1 MNVKTIRKV
10 TSFLLAAAIIFYNF
24 HGSYILAHASQ
35 TGSQS
40 NFEFTQ
46 AKAAFAALKQEYDL
60 YGVVTGGETIPV
72 YEHASANTSVV
83 GTLASGSQVTLADAL
98 WDGNTLWFQIA
109 FAVHDTKYNGY
120 LQSEHIVTA
129 DPRLSEW
136 QTQYL
141 PDNIVQSF
149 QRGAAK
155 GSSQTAA
162 FPASYR
168 PLIQKLL
175 QLHPN
180 WNFVPMNTGLEWEDV
195 LKAEMVDSRNLVQ
208 TYHPD
213 TWKSTKPGDYD
224 AKSGTWVIK
233 SGTDWVQ
240 AAESIVK
247 YYLDPRNFLTEES
260 VFQFE
265 QLVYGSHHTKAG
277 VEKILKGTFM
287 ANKPLED
294 GSADGITYAK
304 AFVKIGKSLK
314 VSPYFLASRVRQ
326 EQGVNGDS
334 PLISGTYPG
343 YEGYYN
349 YFNRRASGVGEEVFR
364 RGLEEAKANGWNT
377 RYKALKGG
385 AKSTASDFIYKG
397 QDTLYLQ
404 KFDVDSSYDGLYWHQ
419 YMQNLLA
426 ADNEG
431 KTVQKSYQEMGILNN
446 SFVFKIPVYN
456 NMPATP
462 CPKPQE
468 SLSKPSLTA
477 KQNGYAS
484 VKLSWN
490 ETAAAQGYQ
499 VYRAEGANGTF
510 KKIKTIKGG
519 ACFFED
525 ISAVPGKL
533 YRYKVR
539 AYLKLNG
546 KNQYSAYSDI
556 KSADMTIPATAWK
569 DLSIKNYRTIELSWK
584 KKSVDGYKVYR
595 KTNNEGYRC
604 IQTLRGK
611 SSIRFQDTSV
621 KPGRTYTYRIRGY
634 ITVNGKDYYSPYTSV
649 KAAEI
654 TMARPKLKKA
664 SSSNRNKINLT
675 WKRDAMADGYHI
687 YRSRTQKGG
696 YKKVKEITKNK
707 TVKWADTGVKPGK
720 TYYYKIRSYVNV
732 PTGTKASGYSEA
744 AGVTVQKK

>member
-1 MNVKTIRKV
+1 
-10 TSFLLAAAIIFYNF
+10 
-24 HGSYILAHASQ
+24 
-35 TGSQS
+35 
-40 NFEFTQ
+40 
-46 AKAAFAALKQEYDL
+46 
-60 YGVVTGGETIPV
+60 
-72 YEHASANTSVV
+72 
-83 GTLASGSQVTLADAL
+83 
-98 WDGNTLWFQIA
+98 
-109 FAVHDTKYNGY
+109 
-120 LQSEHIVTA
+120 
-129 DPRLSEW
+129 
-136 QTQYL
+136 
-141 PDNIVQSF
+141 
-149 QRGAAK
+149 
-155 GSSQTAA
+155 
-162 FPASYR
+162 
-168 PLIQKLL
+168 
-175 QLHPN
+175 
-180 WNFVPMNTGLEWEDV
+180 
-195 LKAEMVDSRNLVQ
+195 
-208 TYHPD
+208 
-213 TWKSTKPGDYD
+213 
-224 AKSGTWVIK
+224 
-233 SGTDWVQ
+233 
-240 AAESIVK
+240 
-247 YYLDPRNFLTEES
+247 
-260 VFQFE
+260 
-265 QLVYGSHHTKAG
+265 
-277 VEKILKGTFM
+277 
-287 ANKPLED
+287 
-294 GSADGITYAK
+294 
-304 AFVKIGKSLK
+304 
-314 VSPYFLASRVRQ
+314 
-326 EQGVNGDS
+326 
-334 PLISGTYPG
+334 
-343 YEGYYN
+343 
-349 YFNRRASGVGEEVFR
+349 
-364 RGLEEAKANGWNT
+364 
-377 RYKALKGG
+377 
-385 AKSTASDFIYKG
+385 
-397 QDTLYLQ
+397 
-404 KFDVDSSYDGLYWHQ
+404 
-419 YMQNLLA
+419 
-426 ADNEG
+426 
-431 KTVQKSYQEMGILNN
+431 
-446 SFVFKIPVYN
+446 
-456 NMPATP
+456 MPATP